1 MILIRREQLK
11 QEQNGNLFLNNI
23 RFIVEEAFKT
33 DSEIQIEGE
42 ERVYSKGDLDELM
55 SHIQELLN
63 NNRQ

>member
-23 RFIVEEAFKT
+23 RLIVEEAFKT

-42 ERVYSKGDLDELM
+42 ERVYSKGELDELL
-55 SHIQELLN
+55 SHIQELLAN
-63 NNRQ
+63 SR